1 MKVGGTFQGLKVDIE
16 LGVDKS
22 FGARVIKNFLRIL
35 YSYPN
40 YNTFDLLRDP
50 QRAPQRGFLHPKLAL
65 FADVKV
71 TAKQLLLLLLQLLL
85 VLLLLRTRSQHVV
98 QLVLLIQVTILVQAI
113 VRNERVRLGQRNQ
126 LVQSHRVLDRVPIQQ
141 ELYHSLFLSSAS
153 LPT

>member
-1 MKVGGTFQGLKVDIE
+1 MRVGGTFQGLKVDIE

-22 FGARVIKNFLRIL
+22 FGARVIQNFFRML

-71 TAKQLLLLLLQLLL
+71 TAKQLLLLQLLL

-141 ELYHSLFLSSAS
+141 ELYHSLFLSSAC